1 MVFKATLDITAKLMT
16 ASITLLFVMIAVGP
30 GLLGKTGDTEIQI
43 GVLLFLLVV
52 YGITYAFSPLSYE
65 VNETDLI
72 IKRPFRN
79 VVIPRYQIKNVFVL
93 AQGKLTWSIRTFG
106 VGGLFGYF
114 GQFWNKEFGSMTW
127 YVTRRNKTVMV
138 ITQNNKKIVLSPE
151 NAEQFVAIFSETNVH

>member
-1 MVFKATLDITAKLMT
+1 MVFKATLDITAKFMT
-16 ASITLLFVMIAVGP
+16 ASITLLFAAIAVGP
-30 GLLGKTGDTEIQI
+30 KLFGKDGDTEIQI
-43 GVLLFLLVV
+43 GLLLFLLVI

-72 IKRPFRN
+72 VKRPFRN
-79 VVIPRYQIKNVFVL
+79 VVIPRRQIKSVFRIE
-93 AQGKLTWSIRTFG
+93 QGKLTWSIRTFG

-127 YVTRRNKTVMV
+127 YVTQRNKTVMV

-151 NAEQFVAIFSETNVH
+151 EAEQFVAMFSQSNLQ

>member
-1 MVFKATLDITAKLMT
+1 MKFKATLDITAKLMT

-52 YGITYAFSPLSYE
+52 YGITYAFSPLAYE

-79 VVIPRYQIKNVFVL
+79 VVIPRYQIKNVFMI

-138 ITQNNKKIVLSPE
+138 ITRNNKKIVLSPE
-151 NAEQFVAIFSETNVH
+151 DAEQFVAIFSETNVH